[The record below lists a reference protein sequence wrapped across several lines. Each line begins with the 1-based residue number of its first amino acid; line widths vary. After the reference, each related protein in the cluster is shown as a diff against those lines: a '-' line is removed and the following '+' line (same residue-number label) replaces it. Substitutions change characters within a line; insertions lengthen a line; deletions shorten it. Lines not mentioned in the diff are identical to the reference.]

1 MALPDNGTA
10 EIVAVA
16 VVAGL
21 GLVTRWVFKPSRK
34 RGGRV
39 PVNATDSRELGLL
52 QVVATVSR
60 AEAQPRRAQLGELGI
75 RSSASKRDD
84 GRIDILVFHGDAD
97 QARRV
102 LGPLQ

>member
-16 VVAGL
+16 VVVGL
-21 GLVTRWVFKPSRK
+21 GLVTRWVFKPSR
-34 RGGRV
+34 RRTAV

-52 QVVATVSR
+52 QVVATVPR
-60 AEAQPRRAQLGELGI
+60 AEAQARRAQLGELGI

-102 LGPLQ
+102 LEA